1 MMQIYDLIMI
11 TVLLAAMVF
20 GAWKGFVWQLASL
33 ASLVVSY
40 FVALRFS
47 SDLAPYLSGE
57 EPLNRFMA
65 MLLIYV
71 GCGLIIWILFRML
84 SGLIDRV
91 KLKEFDR
98 QMGALTGL
106 AKGGL
111 LCIAITFFAVS
122 LSGDNFRKSI
132 LESHSGRY
140 IGHFIERIDSI
151 MPQGINEVVHPILE
165 RLDAKLQH
173 EHADSE
179 NRPGSPPATVPQSAD
194 SVTPD
199 ASGSPP
205 TPSPAEI
212 PPAPFTSSR

>member
-1 MMQIYDLIMI
+1 MQIYDLIMI
-11 TVLLAAMVF
+11 TVLVAAMVF

-57 EPLNRFMA
+57 EPLNRFLA

-122 LSGDNFRKSI
+122 LSGENFRNSI

-151 MPQGINEVVHPILE
+151 MPQGINEMVHPILE
-165 RLDAKLQH
+165 RLDAELQQ
-173 EHADSE
+173 EQVATEKRPSGAPDSSPQAADTATPE
-179 NRPGSPPATVPQSAD
+179 TTASP
-194 SVTPD
+194 SV
-199 ASGSPP
+199 
-205 TPSPAEI
+205 PSPAEI
-212 PPAPFTSSR
+212 PSAPRTSSR

>member
-1 MMQIYDLIMI
+1 MQIYDLIMI
-11 TVLLAAMVF
+11 TVLVAAMVF

-57 EPLNRFMA
+57 EPLNRFLA

-122 LSGDNFRKSI
+122 LSGENFRNSI

-151 MPQGINEVVHPILE
+151 MPQGINEMVHPILE
-165 RLDAKLQH
+165 RLDAELQH
-173 EHADSE
+173 EQVATEKRPSGAPDSSPQAADTATPE
-179 NRPGSPPATVPQSAD
+179 TTASP
-194 SVTPD
+194 SV
-199 ASGSPP
+199 
-205 TPSPAEI
+205 PSPAEI
-212 PPAPFTSSR
+212 PSAPRTSSR